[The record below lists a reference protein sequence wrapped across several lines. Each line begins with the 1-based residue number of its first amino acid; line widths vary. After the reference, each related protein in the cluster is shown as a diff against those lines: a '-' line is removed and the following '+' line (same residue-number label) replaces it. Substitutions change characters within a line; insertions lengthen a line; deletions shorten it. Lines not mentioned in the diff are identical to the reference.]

1 MSILKYVA
9 LGAFALPVASYA
21 QISDDVVKIGQV
33 SDLSGIYV
41 DVDGPG
47 GTEAI
52 RMAIE
57 DFGGQVNGKKI
68 ELVTFDHQNKTDLA
82 TGRAREWLDRNG
94 VDMIFGNGP
103 SAIALA
109 VSKISADKKKPFFS
123 NTALTTRLTNEDCN
137 AYTVHYAYDTK
148 ALAKVSAD
156 AIVKNGGKNWY
167 FLALD
172 TAFGESA
179 VKDTS
184 VEIQKSG
191 GKVIGVTK
199 HPAGVSDFSS
209 FLLQAKNSGA
219 SVLGLASSG
228 SDAVNALKG
237 IREFGISKSMTVA
250 PSLIFIADIHAL
262 GLRTTQ
268 GLQFTESWY
277 WDMNE
282 KSRAWAQ
289 RFFQR
294 TKKMPNG
301 AQAAQYSA
309 TLHYLNAVK
318 AAGSDDGD
326 KVMEKMKS
334 APINDMYATDGRIRP
349 DGRMVH
355 DMYLVEVKK
364 PEESKAPWDYYKVV
378 STIRGENAFTPKSES
393 RCSIWK

>member
-1 MSILKYVA
+1 MKPLSYVA
-9 LGAFALPVASYA
+9 LGLFSLSAAAHA
-21 QISDDVVKIGQV
+21 QISNDTVKIGQI

-47 GTEAI
+47 GTESI

-57 DFGGQVNGKKI
+57 DFGGEVNGKKI

-82 TGRAREWLDRNG
+82 TSKAKEWLDRDG

-109 VSKISADKKKPFFS
+109 VSSISAGKKTPFFS

-148 ALAKVSAD
+148 ALAKVSAS
-156 AIVKNGGKNWY
+156 AIVKNGGKDWY

-172 TAFGESA
+172 TAFGESV
-179 VKDTS
+179 VKDVS
-184 VEIQKSG
+184 VEIDGSG
-191 GKVIGVTK
+191 GKVVGVTK

-228 SDAVNALKG
+228 SDAVNAIKG
-237 IREFGISKSMTVA
+237 IREFGISKSMVVA

-277 WDMNE
+277 WDMNDQA
-282 KSRAWAQ
+282 RAWAR
-289 RFFQR
+289 RFFER

-318 AAGSDDGD
+318 AIGSDDGD
-326 KVMEKMKS
+326 KVMAQMR
-334 APINDMYATDGRIRP
+334 ATPINDMYATNGIIRP

-355 DMYLVEVKK
+355 DMFLVEVKK

-378 STIRGENAFTPKSES
+378 ATVPGEEAFTPKSES
-393 RCSIWK
+393 RCAIWK

>member
-1 MSILKYVA
+1 MKSLSYAA
-9 LGAFALPVASYA
+9 LGLFSLSAASHA
-21 QISDDVVKIGQV
+21 QISNDIVKIGQI

-47 GTEAI
+47 GSEAI

-82 TGRAREWLDRNG
+82 SSKAKEWLDRDG

-109 VSKISADKKKPFFS
+109 VSSLAAGMKTPFFS
-123 NTALTTRLTNEDCN
+123 NTALTTRLTNEACN
-137 AYTVHYAYDTK
+137 AFTVHYAYDTK

-156 AIVKNGGKNWY
+156 AIVKSGGKDWY

-172 TAFGESA
+172 TAFGESV
-179 VKDTS
+179 VKDVS
-184 VEIQKSG
+184 VEIDGSG
-191 GKVIGVTK
+191 GKVVGVIK

-209 FLLQAKNSGA
+209 FLLQAQNSGA

-228 SDAVNALKG
+228 SDAVNAIKG
-237 IREFGISKSMTVA
+237 IREFGISNSMTVA

-262 GLRTTQ
+262 GLDVTQ

-282 KSRAWAQ
+282 KARAWAQ
-289 RFFQR
+289 RFFER

-318 AAGSDDGD
+318 ATGTDDGE
-326 KVMEKMKS
+326 KVMEKMK
-334 APINDMYATDGRIRP
+334 ATPINDMYATDGYIRP

-355 DMYLVEVKK
+355 DMFLVEVKK
-364 PEESKAPWDYYKVV
+364 PEESKEPWDYYKVIATV
-378 STIRGENAFTPKSES
+378 PGEDAFTPKSES
-393 RCSIWK
+393 KCSLWQ